1 MQNEEAFVV
10 QRTSSTLTVY
20 FEDPF
25 WIGVFARVSDGKLTA
40 CKITFGAEPKDAEV
54 YRFLLDRWNTL
65 SFSPPVRYS
74 DKPAASKNPKRR
86 QREVGKQ
93 LQTQGVSTKSQQ
105 ALKLRHEE
113 GKAAR
118 RAKTREQKEAEQER
132 QYALKQQKRKEKH
145 RGR

>member
-1 MQNEEAFVV
+1 M

-25 WIGVFARVSDGKLTA
+25 WVGVVERVSDGRLTA
-40 CKITFGAEPKDAEV
+40 CKITFGAEPKDTDV

-65 SFSPPVRYS
+65 VFSPPVPCADR
-74 DKPAASKNPKRR
+74 PAVIVNPKRR
-86 QREVGKQ
+86 QRAVGKQ
-93 LQTQGVSTKSQQ
+93 LQTQGVSTKSRQ
-105 ALKLRHEE
+105 ALKLQHEE

-118 RAKTREQKEAEQER
+118 RVKTREQKEAEQER
-132 QYALKQQKRKEKH
+132 HYALKQQKRKEKH